1 VESLRQSSHE
11 ALTVGD
17 EADVGAVRRAAM
29 RHGRRLGADDLGQGR
44 VALVATELATN
55 LLRHARPG
63 GSVLIRTIPPSG
75 VELIAV
81 DQGPGIADLAR
92 ALDGRGDSP
101 GGLGCGLAAVR
112 RASSRFDVH
121 TRDGR
126 GTTVLAVVDIA
137 AATPAPGPAAART
150 WAGVS
155 TAVDGDCGDG
165 WAGFEMDDEIALAVV
180 DGLGHG
186 PRASAA
192 ADAALDAFAADPGGL
207 DRYLARANAA
217 TRDTRGAAVA
227 VCRLRRKA
235 GELDYVAVG
244 NISAR
249 LCHAGQGRGLVTVG
263 GTVGTQL
270 MPPAASVT
278 TYPWPRGAR
287 LVLWTDGLTSQL
299 DLQTDPDLLAH
310 DPAVAAAVLH
320 RDHSRHRDDATV
332 VVLADP
338 DVP

>member
-1 VESLRQSSHE
+1 VFG
-11 ALTVGD
+11 VGD
-17 EADVGAVRRAAM
+17 EADVGALRRRVG
-29 RHGRRLGADDLGQGR
+29 RHAQRLGADEAGQGR
-44 VALVATELATN
+44 AELVATELATN

-63 GSVLIRTIPPSG
+63 GSVLVRPVPPGG
-75 VELIAV
+75 VEIIAV
-81 DQGPGIADLAR
+81 DHGPGIADLPR
-92 ALDGRGDSP
+92 ALAGRGGSTQ
-101 GGLGCGLAAVR
+101 GLGCGLAAVR
-112 RASSRFDVH
+112 RATSRFDVH
-121 TRDGR
+121 TGGDR
-126 GTTVLAVVDIA
+126 GTTVLAVVDVGPG
-137 AATPAPGPAAART
+137 ATPTRPPPART

-155 TAVDGDCGDG
+155 VAVDGDCGDG
-165 WAGFEMDDEIALAVV
+165 WAGIEIDDDVALAVV

-192 ADAALDAFAADPGGL
+192 ADAALDAFSADPGDVDGFI
-207 DRYLARANAA
+207 ARANRA

-227 VCRLRRKA
+227 ACRLRRRS

-249 LCHAGQGRGLVTVG
+249 LCHAGQNRGLVSLG

-270 MPPAASVT
+270 NPPPVNVV

-299 DLQTDPDLLAH
+299 DLRTDPDLMTH
-310 DPAVAAAVLH
+310 DPAVTAAVLH
-320 RDHSRHRDDATV
+320 RNHTRRRDDATV

-338 DVP
+338 DRP